1 MKTRLLITALLGLLF
16 ATPTLAAE
24 NNPFGLDLDK
34 RPTLYGCSQQQ
45 NDKYWFH
52 CGTVPKLHP
61 EFEEYAVQY
70 VESVGIC
77 FVGAIGKTIR
87 NDSYG
92 ITTKRR
98 ADAIV
103 KQLRPK
109 YGIETQKLDFLSP
122 YSIWDEPD
130 EWMMGVLKEERRY
143 IYSWDA
149 DDGFKPVGEVAK
161 IYVAALAAASDAG
174 YVKLDFHFK
183 REPLCDAIIEKAGR
197 DAF

>member
-34 RPTLYGCSQQQ
+34 HPALYGCSQYQD
-45 NDKYWFH
+45 DKYWFL
-52 CGTVPKLHP
+52 CGTVPKPHP

-70 VESVGIC
+70 VEGVGIC

-98 ADAIV
+98 VDAIA
-103 KQLRPK
+103 KQLKPK
-109 YGIETQKLDFLSP
+109 YGIETEKIDELF
-122 YSIWDEPD
+122 YGSIWDEPD
-130 EWMMGVLKEERRY
+130 DWMMGIRKNERFY
-143 IYSWDA
+143 IYAWQPE
-149 DDGFKPVGEVAK
+149 DGFKPVGEVAHLG
-161 IYVAALAAASDAG
+161 VFAQAVSSHAG
-174 YVKLDFHFK
+174 YVKLDFFFK
-183 REPLCDAIIEKAGR
+183 REPQCDAIIEKAGR